1 MKQRKIQSLLRDL
14 IFMNGILVISDYTSN
29 LIKILLI
36 GITLVQIYLFEKAG
50 GFNEE

>member
-1 MKQRKIQSLLRDL
+1 MKKEKLQTLIKIFIFINSL
-14 IFMNGILVISDYTSN
+14 LVISDYTSN
-29 LIKILLI
+29 LIKILII

>member
-1 MKQRKIQSLLRDL
+1 MKKEKIQTLLRSL